1 MRITGSLDVLRGSN
15 EHARIRIC
23 VLVILYHVVR
33 FHREFHV
40 VQMQKITVFDD
51 GGLFSVDSNRGGP
64 NDAMVIHVDK
74 HIRLTKSVQIPPC

>member
-15 EHARIRIC
+15 EHARIRIS
-23 VLVILYHVVR
+23 VLVVLYHVVR

-51 GGLFSVDSNRGGP
+51 GGLISVDSNRGGP
-64 NDAMVIHVDK
+64 NDAMVTHMST
-74 HIRLTKSVQIPPC
+74 HI